1 MFLMGLAIII
11 LLALLIAGQKNMS
24 KGLSVDNNLK
34 EYLEQ
39 KRASQDGSVNEV
51 SKESKLGS
59 EGEKTIFSELQRLP
73 GQKKIYMNSYIPK
86 ENGGTSEIDLIMVS
100 EYGVF
105 VIESKNYGGVIKGNS
120 VNQKWVQTFNNKS
133 EFKFYNPILQN
144 KSHIA
149 ALDNYLDLNIPNLY
163 HSYVVFGDRCELSLQ
178 RVPIKHNVVK
188 TVDLVSNITNYMK
201 KNRKM
206 LTQSQIVKIDNNL
219 RTTVNVELK
228 VKKKH
233 IETIKN
239 NKAYHSKPKKKTK
252 TTNQVCPLCKS
263 KLVVRVSSRGPG
275 KQNKFYGCS
284 NYPNCKFTK
293 K

>member
-1 MFLMGLAIII
+1 MALLGLAI
-11 LLALLIAGQKNMS
+11 LIFITLIVEKNIS
-24 KGLSVDNNLK
+24 KSKNISPNSNLE

-39 KRASQDGSVNEV
+39 KRLSQDISVKEV

-59 EGEKTIFSELQRLP
+59 EGEKTIFSELQKLP
-73 GQKKIYMNSYIPK
+73 GKKKIYMNSYIPK
-86 ENGGTSEIDLIMVS
+86 ANGGTSEIDIIMVS

-133 EFKFYNPILQN
+133 QFKFYNPILQN
-144 KSHIA
+144 KAHID

-178 RVPIKHNVVK
+178 RVPSKHNVMK
-188 TVDLVSNITNYMK
+188 VDELVDNITSYMK

-206 LTQSQIVKIDNNL
+206 LTKSQIVNIDNNL

-228 VKKKH
+228 VKEKH
-233 IETIKN
+233 IEAIKK
-239 NKAYHSKPKKKTK
+239 NKVYHRKPKKKAK
-252 TTNQVCPLCKS
+252 TTNQICPLCKS